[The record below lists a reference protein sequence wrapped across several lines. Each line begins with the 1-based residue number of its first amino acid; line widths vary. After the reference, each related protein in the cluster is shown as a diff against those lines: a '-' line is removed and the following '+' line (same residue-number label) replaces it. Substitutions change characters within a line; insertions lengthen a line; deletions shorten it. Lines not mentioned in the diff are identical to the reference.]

1 MLHVEYVHTRRAP
14 PTSLAHVTLT
24 FPNIEAP
31 SLRFPA
37 DSMNRFL
44 DKNSADKPYIC
55 LPFLSLSL
63 SLSAPAQLRPRARVG
78 RKAGKKRI
86 RRIQTRPSV
95 SNDRRP
101 RKARKRA
108 RLVEQKSEGA
118 RSDPRGRF
126 RDHEESIS
134 RDSFLNPVA
143 GSSVSVHSGG
153 PAAPPFSA
161 HQTNGPSGKKR
172 RLRAT

>member
-63 SLSAPAQLRPRARVG
+63 SRLRLSSGPGHASDGRPA
-78 RKAGKKRI
+78 
-86 RRIQTRPSV
+86 RRGFDV
-95 SNDRRP
+95 SKPGHLFPTTD
-101 RKARKRA
+101 
-108 RLVEQKSEGA
+108 
-118 RSDPRGRF
+118 DRGRQGN
-126 RDHEESIS
+126 EQGS
-134 RDSFLNPVA
+134 LNRSPRERAVILE
-143 GSSVSVHSGG
+143 GG
-153 PAAPPFSA
+153 FV
-161 HQTNGPSGKKR
+161 TTR
-172 RLRAT
+172 RASRATPF